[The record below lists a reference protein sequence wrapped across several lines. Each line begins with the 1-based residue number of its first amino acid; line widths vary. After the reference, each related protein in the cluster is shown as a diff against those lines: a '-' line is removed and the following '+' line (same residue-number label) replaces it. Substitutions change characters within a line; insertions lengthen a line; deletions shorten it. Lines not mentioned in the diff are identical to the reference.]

1 MLMITFYLSFIILN
15 TQTCFREERRREEAR
30 SLNRGW
36 HSDIEDPFLL
46 FGSHR
51 IIPKVASRREDVD
64 SSEEA
69 DDSKDASVSPL
80 GE

>member
-1 MLMITFYLSFIILN
+1 MFLSFFITN
-15 TQTCFREERRREEAR
+15 REERRN
-30 SLNRGW
+30 LNRGW
-36 HSDIEDPFLL
+36 HGEIEDPFLL

-51 IIPKVASRREDVD
+51 VIPKVASRRESID

-69 DDSKDASVSPL
+69 DDSKEGSESPL

>member
-1 MLMITFYLSFIILN
+1 M
-15 TQTCFREERRREEAR
+15 
-30 SLNRGW
+30 NRGW
-36 HSDIEDPFLL
+36 HSETVDPFLL

-51 IIPKVASRREDVD
+51 VIPKVASRRESVD

-69 DDSKDASVSPL
+69 DDSKDGSVSPL